1 MFGRVIINL
10 SRVEGKVRCRQE
22 TRRGESCAVMNIDF
36 NSVEN
41 VYGTTFYDHSWYS
54 HHPLNLVVLA
64 EYRLA
69 RRRRFALQF
78 TGPMAGLVSLPD
90 ILSVGM
96 YMNNI
101 VAGVEC
107 VF

>member
-1 MFGRVIINL
+1 
-10 SRVEGKVRCRQE
+10 
-22 TRRGESCAVMNIDF
+22 MNIDF

-41 VYGTTFYDHSWYS
+41 VYGTTFYDHPWYT